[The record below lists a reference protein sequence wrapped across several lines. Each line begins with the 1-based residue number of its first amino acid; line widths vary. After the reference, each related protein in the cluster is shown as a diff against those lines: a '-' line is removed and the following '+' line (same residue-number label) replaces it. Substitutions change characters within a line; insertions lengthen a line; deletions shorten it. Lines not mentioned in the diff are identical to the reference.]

1 MVLFSPMVVNML
13 GFKVNTMDRSA
24 TLGFG
29 PVQQLD
35 LFSSNK
41 INQGFGEDNGD
52 LTVVN
57 LPIIWVA
64 DQDVIDSNSVKNSV
78 L

>member
-1 MVLFSPMVVNML
+1 MLFSPMVVNML
-13 GFKVNTMDRSA
+13 GFKVNAMDRSA
-24 TLGFG
+24 TLAFG

-35 LFSSNK
+35 MFSSNK

>member
-1 MVLFSPMVVNML
+1 MLFSPMVVNML

-24 TLGFG
+24 TLSFG
-29 PVQQLD
+29 PIQQLD

-64 DQDVIDSNSVKNSV
+64 DQDFIDAPSVKNSV

>member
-1 MVLFSPMVVNML
+1 MLFSPMVVNML
-13 GFKVNTMDRSA
+13 GFKVNSMDRSA
-24 TLGFG
+24 TLSFG
-29 PVQQLD
+29 PIQQLD

-64 DQDVIDSNSVKNSV
+64 DQDVIDAASVKNSV

>member
-1 MVLFSPMVVNML
+1 MLFSPMVVNML

-24 TLGFG
+24 TLSFG
-29 PVQQLD
+29 PIQQLD

-64 DQDVIDSNSVKNSV
+64 DQDVIDAPSVKNSV

>member
-1 MVLFSPMVVNML
+1 MIFAPMVINML

-24 TLGFG
+24 TLSFG
-29 PVQQLD
+29 PIQQLD

-64 DQDVIDSNSVKNSV
+64 DQDVIDSPSVKNSV
-78 L
+78 I

>member
-1 MVLFSPMVVNML
+1 MLFSPMVVNML

-24 TLGFG
+24 TLAFG

-41 INQGFGEDNGD
+41 TNQGFGEDNGD

>member
-1 MVLFSPMVVNML
+1 MLFSPMVVNML

-24 TLGFG
+24 TLSFG
-29 PVQQLD
+29 PIQQLD

-64 DQDVIDSNSVKNSV
+64 DQDVIDAASVKNSV